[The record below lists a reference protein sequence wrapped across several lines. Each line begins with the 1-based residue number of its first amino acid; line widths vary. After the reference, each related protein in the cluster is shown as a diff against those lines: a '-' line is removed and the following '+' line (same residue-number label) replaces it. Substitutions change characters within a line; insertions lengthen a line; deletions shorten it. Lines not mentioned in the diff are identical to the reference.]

1 MIFIDPRYVFVL
13 LLVMGGS
20 YTLLWAW
27 VMRSSREKVGYDDIT
42 EGLEILRRRLYSVI
56 VLAAVVVFLGTQ
68 VALPYQPVRDITV
81 GEPVLVI
88 NATTSQFAFTL
99 SNTTIPANVPVE
111 FAVTSIDVNHG
122 FGIFDPD
129 GRIIAQTQSM
139 PGYTNRLIVNFT
151 RPGPYR
157 IHCLEYCGV
166 DHWGME
172 AAFNVE

>member
-42 EGLEILRRRLYSVI
+42 EGLELLRRRLYSVI

-111 FAVTSIDVNHG
+111 FAVTSIDVN
-122 FGIFDPD
+122 
-129 GRIIAQTQSM
+129 
-139 PGYTNRLIVNFT
+139 
-151 RPGPYR
+151 
-157 IHCLEYCGV
+157 
-166 DHWGME
+166 
-172 AAFNVE
+172 